1 MESWAK
7 LPFRSRVLQLHRGSL
22 TSVEEPADLDCYSSF
37 WAMYV
42 FVSGTYQRVVS
53 RKRCQ
58 KSWNAER
65 SRDSTSIIP
74 LYVVPQIWAYSETIA
89 TSFGIF
95 FLNSSHP
102 VAAFFLSA
110 SVSGLT
116 RKKIRNANIKDTSPS
131 SDPSWSGLIWLSEI
145 RR

>member
-1 MESWAK
+1 
-7 LPFRSRVLQLHRGSL
+7 
-22 TSVEEPADLDCYSSF
+22 
-37 WAMYV
+37 MYV
-42 FVSGTYQRVVS
+42 LVSGTYHRVVS
-53 RKRCQ
+53 RNLCQ
-58 KSWNAER
+58 KSWKAER

-95 FLNSSHP
+95 FLNSSQP

-116 RKKIRNANIKDTSPS
+116 RKKIRNANIMDLSPS
-131 SDPSWSGLIWLSEI
+131 SDPPWIGLIWLSEI
-145 RR
+145 RCWAVSLLVRSAGNTPL